1 MNLMAF
7 KCNYPVI
14 YGVLYPFQTNFTWS
28 LIGSN
33 GTSVFF
39 VNILQA
45 TTFSVWTKGL
55 SLSKNVLPISYAK

>member
-1 MNLMAF
+1 MVFCTHF
-7 KCNYPVI
+7 KQILPDR
-14 YGVLYPFQTNFTWS
+14 

-45 TTFSVWTKGL
+45 TTFIVCEQKDFL
-55 SLSKNVLPISYAK
+55 